1 MNPSYIV
8 YLAGQK
14 RRRWPLCFVLHT
26 VTSHGQVAEEE
37 VSVATCFY
45 IPLQVAE
52 EEISVAREAQQKPL
66 IFKIG
71 EELAQRRM
79 SAPDFH
85 CALDEDWNGLISWR
99 ALLILHTLI
108 LHTLIL
114 HTVYRW
120 YAASTPGEQIP
131 RPRTLHALTP
141 ASL

>member
-8 YLAGQK
+8 YLVGQK

-26 VTSHGQVAEEE
+26 VTPHGQVAEEE

-52 EEISVAREAQQKPL
+52 EEVSVAREAQQKPL

-85 CALDEDWNGLISWR
+85 RALDEDWNGLISWR
-99 ALLILHTLI
+99 AL
-108 LHTLIL
+108 LIL

-131 RPRTLHALTP
+131 RPRTLHALTS